1 MAKPQPKPTRLQK
14 MAAQKNKV
22 LTGPKGS
29 KPQSTTNA
37 RSTKPSP
44 KASIPSTTKAKPAAK
59 PAAKPKAPTP
69 KPQASSSMKADAQ
82 RFQQLNQSASARAGK
97 AAEPK
102 PTPRTPAPGTGNVV
116 RTAIEY
122 GQKYKEAQRQ
132 STRSAKL
139 AKSNYGKLMGTV
151 AKGLGSAAMGA
162 LRKNP
167 VVGTAAAVSAPR
179 PTAAGTIEA
188 AQGGRAR
195 SRFENARNTAFKKAS
210 AIKGSPV
217 LGSRRAGSSS
227 TAAGQ
232 FDSAFAA
239 ARKAGKSTFTFKGKK
254 YTTKMK

>member
-1 MAKPQPKPTRLQK
+1 MANPKPKPTNLK
-14 MAAQKNKV
+14 
-22 LTGPKGS
+22 
-29 KPQSTTNA
+29 STI
-37 RSTKPSP
+37 K
-44 KASIPSTTKAKPAAK
+44 AK
-59 PAAKPKAPTP
+59 PAAKPKAKPAAKP
-69 KPQASSSMKADAQ
+69 KAGSSMKADAK
-82 RFQQLNQSASARAGK
+82 RFQQLNQSASARTAK

-122 GQKYKEAQRQ
+122 GQRFKEANRLAV
-132 STRSAKL
+132 RNAKL
-139 AKSNYGKLMGTV
+139 AKNNYGKLASTV
-151 AKGLGSAAMGA
+151 AGGVTKAALSA

-167 VVGTAAAVSAPR
+167 VVGPAAAVSAPR
-179 PTAAGTIEA
+179 PTAAGTISA

-217 LGSRRAGSSS
+217 VGPRGAGSSS
-227 TAAGQ
+227 GAAK

>member
-1 MAKPQPKPTRLQK
+1 MANPKPKPTNL
-14 MAAQKNKV
+14 
-22 LTGPKGS
+22 KGTI
-29 KPQSTTNA
+29 K
-37 RSTKPSP
+37 
-44 KASIPSTTKAKPAAK
+44 AK
-59 PAAKPKAPTP
+59 PAAKPKAKPAAKP
-69 KPQASSSMKADAQ
+69 KAGSSMKADAK
-82 RFQQLNQSASARAGK
+82 RFQQLNQSASARTAK

-132 STRSAKL
+132 ATRSAKQ
-139 AKSNYGKLMGTV
+139 AKGNYGKLVSTV
-151 AKGLGSAAMGA
+151 AKGLGSAALSA

-167 VVGTAAAVSAPR
+167 VVGPAAAVSAPR
-179 PTAAGTIEA
+179 PTAAGTISA

-217 LGSRRAGSSS
+217 VGPRGAGSSS
-227 TAAGQ
+227 GAAK

-254 YTTKMK
+254 YTTKIK

>member
-14 MAAQKNKV
+14 MADKKNKV

-44 KASIPSTTKAKPAAK
+44 TASIPSTTKAK

-69 KPQASSSMKADAQ
+69 KPQAGSSMKADAK
-82 RFQQLNQSASARAGK
+82 RFQQLNQSASARTAK

-132 STRSAKL
+132 ATRSAKQ
-139 AKSNYGKLMGTV
+139 AKGNYGKLVSTV

-167 VVGTAAAVSAPR
+167 VVGPAAAVSAPR
-179 PTAAGTIEA
+179 PTAAGTISA

-217 LGSRRAGSSS
+217 MGPRKS
-227 TAAGQ
+227 TAGQ

>member
-1 MAKPQPKPTRLQK
+1 MANPKPKPTNLK
-14 MAAQKNKV
+14 
-22 LTGPKGS
+22 
-29 KPQSTTNA
+29 STI
-37 RSTKPSP
+37 K
-44 KASIPSTTKAKPAAK
+44 AK
-59 PAAKPKAPTP
+59 PAAKPKAKPAA
-69 KPQASSSMKADAQ
+69 KPQAGSSMKANAQ

-102 PTPRTPAPGTGNVV
+102 PTPRTSAPGTGNVV

-122 GQKYKEAQRQ
+122 GQRAKEA
-132 STRSAKL
+132 TRLATRNAKL
-139 AKSNYGKLMGTV
+139 AKNNYGKLASTV
-151 AKGLGSAAMGA
+151 AGGVTKAVLSA

-167 VVGTAAAVSAPR
+167 VVGPAAAVMAPR
-179 PTAAGTIEA
+179 PTAAGTISA

-217 LGSRRAGSSS
+217 MGPRKP
-227 TAAGQ
+227 TAGQ

>member
-14 MAAQKNKV
+14 MADKKNKV

-59 PAAKPKAPTP
+59 PKAPTP
-69 KPQASSSMKADAQ
+69 KPQTSSSMKADAK
-82 RFQQLNQSASARAGK
+82 RFQQLNQSASARTAK

-132 STRSAKL
+132 ATRSAKQ
-139 AKSNYGKLMGTV
+139 AKGNYGKLVSTV

-167 VVGTAAAVSAPR
+167 VVGPAAAVLAPR
-179 PTAAGTIEA
+179 PTAAGTI
-188 AQGGRAR
+188 
-195 SRFENARNTAFKKAS
+195 SARNTAFKKAS

-217 LGSRRAGSSS
+217 MGPRKS
-227 TAAGQ
+227 TAGQ

-254 YTTKMK
+254 YTTKTK